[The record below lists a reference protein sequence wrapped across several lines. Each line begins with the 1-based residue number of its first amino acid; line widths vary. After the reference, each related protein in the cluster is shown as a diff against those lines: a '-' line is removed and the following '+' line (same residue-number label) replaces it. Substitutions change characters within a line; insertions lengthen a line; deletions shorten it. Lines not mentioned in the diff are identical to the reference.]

1 MIIQRLS
8 SLLAVLALSFLS
20 LVVQAAE
27 PAAAPDPTVAFKTVD
42 LKALVPQSRMD
53 PGQRAIFNP
62 VRVRFTARLAA
73 PPQAQKTAYLDKA
86 LDMLQISAKPK
97 VSQRIGLDYGGEKLL
112 AAYVEE
118 GAAARI
124 AKELKVGDSRD
135 FYAYHVYNNQYGPAL
150 VVISFGQ

>member
-1 MIIQRLS
+1 MHKQLS
-8 SLLAVLALSFLS
+8 SLLASLALSIAAAGAP
-20 LVVQAAE
+20 AAE
-27 PAAAPDPTVAFKTVD
+27 PAATPDPVASFKSVD

-73 PPQAQKTAYLDKA
+73 PPQAQKTAYLEKA
-86 LDMLQISAKPK
+86 LDMLQISSKPK
-97 VSQRIGLDYGGEKLL
+97 VTQRIGLDYGGDKLL

-118 GAAARI
+118 GTAARI